1 MLAKFSVKKPMTI
14 VVAIILIII
23 LGVVS
28 FLNTG
33 VDLLPDI
40 ELPYVIVMTT
50 YPGAA
55 PESVENDITKPLE
68 SSLSLVSGLQ
78 NISSVSAENVSMVLL
93 EFNQEINIDSVM
105 VELSSL
111 VDTAAATFPDNVATP
126 TILRINPSMLPVMMM
141 TADMEGMTDVE
152 FSEFV
157 EENVIPSF
165 ERLEGVASV
174 EAMGLITQQV
184 TLEWNEEAIEHYND
198 LILNEIDSQL
208 AQAKVEL
215 DQAKAE
221 FEYQ

>member
-1 MLAKFSVKKPMTI
+1 
-14 VVAIILIII
+14 
-23 LGVVS
+23 
-28 FLNTG
+28 
-33 VDLLPDI
+33 
-40 ELPYVIVMTT
+40 
-50 YPGAA
+50 
-55 PESVENDITKPLE
+55 
-68 SSLSLVSGLQ
+68 
-78 NISSVSAENVSMVLL
+78 
-93 EFNQEINIDSVM
+93 
-105 VELSSL
+105 
-111 VDTAAATFPDNVATP
+111 
-126 TILRINPSMLPVMMM
+126 MM

-221 FEYQ
+221 LERSKAELSDRQEDLYNELGEASSQLEAGRLQLQLGLNELASAPDELRAQRRNWFKAANPCWRCWIMFTAAEQIEDGLTQLEEAIAQMTAVSMSSPPSLVALLRQYVH

>member
-1 MLAKFSVKKPMTI
+1 M
-14 VVAIILIII
+14 
-23 LGVVS
+23 
-28 FLNTG
+28 
-33 VDLLPDI
+33 
-40 ELPYVIVMTT
+40 
-50 YPGAA
+50 
-55 PESVENDITKPLE
+55 ENDITKPLE

-221 FEYQ
+221 LERSKAELSDRQEELYNELGEAASCLLYTSRCV